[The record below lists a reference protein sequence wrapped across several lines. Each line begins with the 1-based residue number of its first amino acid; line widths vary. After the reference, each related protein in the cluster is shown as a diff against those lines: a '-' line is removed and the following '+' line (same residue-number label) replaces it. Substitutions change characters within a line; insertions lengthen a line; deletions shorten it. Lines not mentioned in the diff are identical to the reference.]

1 MPNGPFRLEE
11 GRGTGSGP
19 PTVVPNAN
27 LGMNKILVAGTA
39 TNAASAYFQEVA
51 AGNATVVLD
60 AGTYYI
66 APTAN
71 VTIELNTDTSG
82 NISNASWAV
91 VVANNTGGLFIAD
104 GTNVR
109 ANVLSGAPTI
119 TLFTVNGGQ
128 DVGSTY
134 A

>member
-1 MPNGPFRLEE
+1 M
-11 GRGTGSGP
+11 
-19 PTVVPNAN
+19 A

-39 TNAASAYFQEVA
+39 TNAASAYFQAYA
-51 AGNATVVLD
+51 AGNATVTLP

-71 VTIELNTDTSG
+71 VTIELNTNTTG

-109 ANVLSGAPTI
+109 ANVLSGTPTI

-128 DVGSTY
+128 NVSSTY

>member
-1 MPNGPFRLEE
+1 M
-11 GRGTGSGP
+11 
-19 PTVVPNAN
+19 A

-39 TNAASAYFQEVA
+39 TNAASAYFQAYA
-51 AGNATVVLD
+51 AGNATVTLP

-71 VTIELNTDTSG
+71 VTIELNKDTTG

-109 ANVLSGAPTI
+109 ANVLAGTPTI

-128 DVGSTY
+128 NVSSTY

>member
-1 MPNGPFRLEE
+1 M
-11 GRGTGSGP
+11 
-19 PTVVPNAN
+19 A

-39 TNAASAYFQEVA
+39 TNAASAYFQAYA
-51 AGNATVVLD
+51 AGNATVTLP

-71 VTIELNTDTSG
+71 VTIELNTNTSG

-104 GTNVR
+104 GTNIR
-109 ANVLSGAPTI
+109 ANVLAGAPTI
-119 TLFTVNGGQ
+119 TLYTVNGGQ
-128 DVGSTY
+128 NVSSTY
-134 A
+134 AS

>member
-1 MPNGPFRLEE
+1 M
-11 GRGTGSGP
+11 
-19 PTVVPNAN
+19 A

-39 TNAASAYFQEVA
+39 TNAASSYFQAVA

-109 ANVLSGAPTI
+109 ANVLSGTPTI

>member
-1 MPNGPFRLEE
+1 M
-11 GRGTGSGP
+11 
-19 PTVVPNAN
+19 A
-27 LGMNKILVAGTA
+27 LGLNKILVADAA
-39 TNAASAYFQEVA
+39 TGGDGAYFQSYA
-51 AGNATVVLD
+51 AGNATVVLP

-66 APTAN
+66 AATAN
-71 VTIELNTDTSG
+71 VTIELNTNTTG
-82 NISNASWAV
+82 NISNASWSV

-119 TLFTVNGGQ
+119 TLYTVNGGE

>member
-1 MPNGPFRLEE
+1 M
-11 GRGTGSGP
+11 
-19 PTVVPNAN
+19 A
-27 LGMNKILVAGTA
+27 LGMNQILVAGTA
-39 TNAASAYFQEVA
+39 TNAASAYFQAYA
-51 AGNATVVLD
+51 AGNATVTLP

-71 VTIELNTDTSG
+71 VTIELNTNTTG

-109 ANVLSGAPTI
+109 ANVLSGTPTI

-128 DVGSTY
+128 DVSGTY
-134 A
+134 NV

>member
-1 MPNGPFRLEE
+1 M
-11 GRGTGSGP
+11 
-19 PTVVPNAN
+19 A
-27 LGMNKILVAGTA
+27 LGMNKILVAGSA
-39 TNAASAYFQEVA
+39 TNAAAAYFQAYA
-51 AGNATVVLD
+51 AGNATVTLP

-71 VTIELNTDTSG
+71 VTIELNTNTTG

-109 ANVLSGAPTI
+109 ANVLAGAPTI
-119 TLFTVNGGQ
+119 TLFTVNGGLN
-128 DVGSTY
+128 VSGTY
-134 A
+134 NT

>member
-1 MPNGPFRLEE
+1 M
-11 GRGTGSGP
+11 
-19 PTVVPNAN
+19 A

-39 TNAASAYFQEVA
+39 TNAASAYFQAYA
-51 AGNATVVLD
+51 AGTATVVLP

-71 VTIELNTDTSG
+71 VTIELNTNTTG
-82 NISNASWAV
+82 NISNASWSV
-91 VVANNTGGLFIAD
+91 VVANNTGGLFVAD

-109 ANVLSGAPTI
+109 ANVLAGTPTI

-128 DVGSTY
+128 SVSSTY

>member
-1 MPNGPFRLEE
+1 M
-11 GRGTGSGP
+11 
-19 PTVVPNAN
+19 A

-39 TNAASAYFQEVA
+39 TNAASAYFQAYA
-51 AGNATVVLD
+51 AGNATVTLP

-71 VTIELNTDTSG
+71 VTIELNTNTTG

-109 ANVLSGAPTI
+109 ANVLAGTPTI

-128 DVGSTY
+128 NVSSTY
-134 A
+134 AS

>member
-1 MPNGPFRLEE
+1 M
-11 GRGTGSGP
+11 
-19 PTVVPNAN
+19 A
-27 LGMNKILVAGTA
+27 LGMNKILVADVA
-39 TNAASAYFQEVA
+39 TNAASAYFQAYA
-51 AGNATVVLD
+51 AGNATVVLP

-71 VTIELNTDTSG
+71 VTIELNTQTDG
-82 NISNASWAV
+82 NISNASYAV

-104 GTNVR
+104 GYNVR
-109 ANVLSGAPTI
+109 ANVLAGAPTI

>member
-1 MPNGPFRLEE
+1 M
-11 GRGTGSGP
+11 
-19 PTVVPNAN
+19 A

-39 TNAASAYFQEVA
+39 TNAASAYFQAYA
-51 AGNATVVLD
+51 AGNATVTLP

-71 VTIELNTDTSG
+71 VTIELNTNTTG

-109 ANVLSGAPTI
+109 ANVLAGTPTI

-128 DVGSTY
+128 NVSSTY